1 MNQKSI
7 LITGASTGIGAA
19 TARLLAPGN
28 LIFVHYHSSAAEA
41 QATARAVGER
51 GGEAVLL
58 QADLSTEQGCR
69 DLVAAVAGRLTGLD
83 VLVNNAGGLIRRAP
97 ARELDMEL
105 IRQTFALN
113 VFSTML
119 VSRLSIPLLEKGNN
133 PSIVNLTSIAIRTG
147 AATAT
152 AYGAAKGAVDVFT
165 RGLAR
170 ELAPAIR
177 VNAVAPGFIRTPF
190 HDKAST
196 PQIMETSR
204 QNTPLKRLGEA
215 EQVAETIRFLIE
227 NDFLTGETIDV
238 NGGLFMR

>member
-1 MNQKSI
+1 METI

-28 LIFVHYHSSAAEA
+28 LVFAHYHSSAAAA
-41 QATARAVGER
+41 QAVGRAVSEQ
-51 GGEAVLL
+51 GGEAVVL

-69 DLVAAVAGRLTGLD
+69 DLMDAVAARSDHLD
-83 VLVNNAGGLIRRAP
+83 VLVNNAGGLIRRTP
-97 ARELDMEL
+97 VRELAWGLML
-105 IRQTFALN
+105 QTFALN

-119 VSRLSIPLLEKGNN
+119 VSRLAIPLLEKGSN
-133 PSIVNLTSIAIRTG
+133 PSIVNISSIAVRTG
-147 AATAT
+147 APSATI
-152 AYGAAKGAVDVFT
+152 YGAAKGAVDVFT
-165 RGLAR
+165 RGLAK

-190 HDKAST
+190 HDKVST
-196 PQIMETSR
+196 PELMETSR

-215 EQVAETIRFLIE
+215 AHIAEAIRFLIHSE
-227 NDFLTGETIDV
+227 FITGETIDV

>member
-1 MNQKSI
+1 MKKTI

-19 TARLLAPGN
+19 TARRLASGN
-28 LIFVHYHSSAAEA
+28 LIYVHYHSSAAEA
-41 QATARAVGER
+41 RATADAVAGL

-69 DLVAAVAGRLTGLD
+69 ELLSQVAARSPALE
-83 VLVNNAGGLIRRAP
+83 VLVNNAGGLIRRTS
-97 ARELDMEL
+97 ARELDWEL
-105 IRQTFALN
+105 VEQTFALN
-113 VFSTML
+113 VFSAMM
-119 VSRLSIPLLEKGNN
+119 VSRLAIPLLEKGTS
-133 PSIVNLTSIAIRTG
+133 PSIVNLSSIAIRTG
-147 AATAT
+147 APTAT
-152 AYGAAKGAVDVFT
+152 VYGAAKGAVDVFT
-165 RGLAR
+165 RGLAK

-190 HDKAST
+190 HDKVST

-215 EQVAETIRFLIE
+215 EQIAEAIRFLVE
-227 NDFLTGETIDV
+227 SDFITGETIDV

>member
-1 MNQKSI
+1 MRKTI

-19 TARLLAPGN
+19 TARLLAAGN
-28 LIFVHYHSSAAEA
+28 LIFAHYHSSKAEA
-41 QATARAVGER
+41 GRTARAVGEQ

-69 DLVAAVAGRLTGLD
+69 DLLSAVAARSGSLD
-83 VLVNNAGGLIRRAP
+83 ALVNNAGGLIRRTP
-97 ARELDMEL
+97 VRDLPWELML
-105 IRQTFALN
+105 QTFALN

-119 VSRLSIPLLEKGNN
+119 VSRLAIPLLEKGTN
-133 PSIVNLTSIAIRTG
+133 PAIVNISSIAVRTG
-147 AATAT
+147 APTAT
-152 AYGAAKGAVDVFT
+152 IYGAAKGAVDVFT
-165 RGLAR
+165 RGLAK

-190 HDKAST
+190 HDKVST
-196 PQIMETSR
+196 PELMETSR

-215 EQVAETIRFLIE
+215 AHIAEAIRFLIE
-227 NDFLTGETIDV
+227 AEFITGETIDV

>member
-1 MNQKSI
+1 VSQKRI

-19 TARLLAPGN
+19 AARLLAAGN
-28 LIFVHYHSSAAEA
+28 LIYVHYHSSAADA
-41 QATARAVGER
+41 QVVARDVARE

-69 DLVAAVAGRLTGLD
+69 DLVDAVAARSDRLD
-83 VLVNNAGGLIRRAP
+83 VLVNNAGGLIRRVP
-97 ARELDMEL
+97 ARELDMAM

-113 VFSTML
+113 AFSTMM
-119 VSRLSIPLLEKGNN
+119 VSRLSIPLLEKGSN
-133 PSIVNLTSIAIRTG
+133 PSIVNLSSIAVRTG
-147 AATAT
+147 APSAT
-152 AYGAAKGAVDVFT
+152 AYGAAKGAVDAFT

-190 HDKAST
+190 HDKVST
-196 PQIMETSR
+196 PELLETSR

-215 EQVAETIRFLIE
+215 VQIAEAIRFLIQS
-227 NDFLTGETIDV
+227 DFITGETIDV

>member
-1 MNQKSI
+1 MKKTI

-19 TARLLAPGN
+19 TARRLASGN
-28 LIFVHYHSSAAEA
+28 LIYVHYHSSAAEA
-41 QATARAVGER
+41 RGTADAVTEL

-69 DLVAAVAGRLTGLD
+69 ELLSQVAARSSALE
-83 VLVNNAGGLIRRAP
+83 VLVNNAGGAIRRTS
-97 ARELDMEL
+97 ARELDWQLVE
-105 IRQTFALN
+105 QTFALN
-113 VFSTML
+113 VFSAMM
-119 VSRLSIPLLEKGNN
+119 VSRLAIPLLEKGES
-133 PSIVNLTSIAIRTG
+133 PSIVNLSSIAIRTG
-147 AATAT
+147 APTAT
-152 AYGAAKGAVDVFT
+152 VYGAAKGAVDVFT
-165 RGLAR
+165 RGLAK

-190 HDKAST
+190 HDKVST

-215 EQVAETIRFLIE
+215 EQIAEAIRFLIE
-227 NDFLTGETIDV
+227 SDFITGETIDV